1 MKQTYQEVQ
10 YMPWYTYIPIFLISG
25 FIWYGWIQQTF
36 FKISFGDKPMS
47 NAELLL
53 GSLLGLALSIFFI
66 MLRLVTEVKEE
77 GIIVRFTPLRS
88 RYIPY
93 TRISGMEVISYH
105 LLSYGGL
112 GLRWTPYK
120 GWAYIMGSMRGIK
133 LQFADGEELLIGS
146 KDPERLLQLI
156 ESQKWK

>member
-36 FKISFGDKPMS
+36 FNISFGDKPMS

-53 GSLLGLALSIFFI
+53 GSMIGLALSIFFV

-93 TRISGMEVISYH
+93 TGIAGMEVVSYH

-120 GWAYIMGSMRGIK
+120 GWAYIMGSMRGVK